1 MNVHCYWRGADF
13 SLPELLCKKINVPK
27 CSRLLVGPHI
37 TPVTA
42 TVEPTDV
49 CSWNTLRDHVIVTA
63 GLKQKY
69 PVGRN

>member
-49 CSWNTLRDHVIVTA
+49 CS
-63 GLKQKY
+63 
-69 PVGRN
+69 